1 MITNPVSQAKCS
13 FDGRWVDVDLKM
25 CERLLRIYGIM
36 IESKVQIS
44 SSVPMILGWML
55 IAIAQN
61 IWMLIAGRTLCG

>member
-25 CERLLRIYGIM
+25 CECIM
-36 IESKVQIS
+36 DESKVQIS
-44 SSVPMILGWML
+44 SSVPMVLGWML